1 MTSDSTNNNNVVAVK
16 VNAKLMVMIVFLLA
30 IIAYVSGYIV
40 SSNTGVEPGFFEIA
54 EAGGYGVAA
63 EAKPAEGL
71 SEDIQKHYDKLAD
84 DD

>member
-1 MTSDSTNNNNVVAVK
+1 MTNDSTNANEAVAVK
-16 VNAKLMVMIVFLLA
+16 VNAKLMVMIVFMLA

-40 SSNTGVEPGFFEIA
+40 STNTGVEPGFFEIA
-54 EAGGYGVAA
+54 EAGGYGAGT
-63 EAKPAEGL
+63 ESKPVEGM